1 MKIWGAL
8 LLVIAC
14 IGCSFCR
21 PCFGQ
26 EQLFEL
32 IEGDRVVFLGD
43 TFIEQE
49 QYAGWIELMMT
60 TAFPSRH
67 VTFRNLG
74 WSADT
79 PAGNSRFGLSLLQAG
94 REPDDEGWKQLLK
107 QLELTDPTVVIFGY
121 GMASSLEGGLG
132 GVKAFKHE
140 YERLLASITGICP
153 DVRFVFL
160 SPVSRTDQPSERS
173 DAHRQAL
180 RAYSSVIASLAAS
193 RNCVFVD
200 LSAVATHSKE
210 RKNPIHLNDNGYRA
224 VAIEIGKKLGYS
236 KVWQSNPNAELLRSV
251 ILQKNTWWFHRSR
264 PANMA
269 YVFGFRKREQGQNAI
284 EIPKYDELI
293 AEEEKNIALLRSLEN
308 NMFHPQPPQVES
320 QYAKFHKQPTP
331 QFTVGKDLEVTLW
344 AENPQLNKPIQ
355 MNFDPSGRLWVAS
368 SEAYPM
374 IEVGQSSPDK
384 ILILE
389 DTNNDGRADSSTV
402 FADGLLIPTGV
413 EPGDGGCY
421 VAQSTDL
428 LFLKDTDGDG
438 KADIRKRLLT
448 GFGTEDTHHNL
459 HTLRWGPDG
468 RLYMN
473 QSIYTRTDTETSRGV
488 VRLKAGG
495 GFRYHPS
502 TMRMEVVFRG
512 LVNSWG
518 HQFDAYGQSFLTDGA
533 GFSGIAYSFP
543 GAVFAPVP
551 GSRRTLGLISPG
563 NYPKFASLEIVYG
576 DSYPPEWQGSVI
588 TCDFRANRVTRFSMS
603 EQGAGF
609 VTKQEDDLLRTSAST
624 FRPIDVKQGPDGA
637 LYIADWSNPIINHGE
652 VDFRDE
658 RRDRWH
664 GRIWRVT
671 WKKGAKKKKEDLTK
685 LENGELLRRLVSDDR
700 YTRNQSRRVLV
711 ERGEE
716 TIDAVQAWTARAG
729 DEYSRLQ
736 GVWLQHC
743 LDQISFPQVSS
754 LAAAKD
760 PRIRAA
766 AIRVVSDLVDP
777 ETDVSLP
784 MSLAEAIGLF
794 SKAVHDEHPRVR
806 LEAIRGLGKLKTA
819 EAGAVALQSLK
830 HPRDRFIDFA
840 LATTMDELTD
850 SLMAALEKGLWKP
863 DSEGQEEQ
871 LDFFLGAIEPSRA
884 AAFLSKELSHGP
896 MPADGSGPWIN
907 LVRNAGGKP
916 ELTILLHQALSG
928 GFEPSAVTKALNA
941 LLDAHRIRKEKPS
954 GDLNAITSFLESPH
968 EATRVA
974 TIQLIGSWKLDDH
987 VQKLSELAVDG
998 SSDRIREV
1006 AIESLRLIG
1015 APAAEAI
1022 KQLVGVEDRMIRS
1035 RAIIA
1040 AATFDPHIA
1049 AKPLFKTLSQCK
1061 TDQQAIALW
1070 RGALSTKNAGKVFA
1084 KLFPSDGVSELAA
1097 RTGLMVAK
1105 EGGRNESALIA
1116 VLTPFANRSMKAPAL
1131 TPERTAELI
1140 RLVRDEGNPGRG
1152 ESIYRRED
1160 LQCMKC
1166 HAIGGVGGKVG
1177 PDMTSLGTSAPI
1189 DYLIES
1195 IFKPNA
1201 KIKENYHSVNILT
1214 TDGLV
1219 VAGIVVQST
1228 DGELVLR
1235 DANNKIIRV
1244 SQDDIELQKPGKSLM
1259 PDGLVERLT
1268 QQEQVDL
1275 ISFLTQLGRPGNYDA
1290 SQGGVARVYDVL
1302 AGTHRIEQGG
1312 VNKIVSGQLSDGW
1325 MPFISRVNG
1334 TVFGSQL
1341 AAMTKQPHNISL
1353 VHVYLRTRV
1362 SVEKDEEVTFS
1373 TAGAEKSALWVDGK
1387 AVDGDH
1393 HFTTQLSRGSHTVLV
1408 RLDARDLPTAFR
1420 LVSRDVT
1427 FATN

>member
-1 MKIWGAL
+1 M
-8 LLVIAC
+8 
-14 IGCSFCR
+14 
-21 PCFGQ
+21 
-26 EQLFEL
+26 ELFEL
-32 IEGDRVVFLGD
+32 AEGDRVVFLGD

-49 QYAGWIELMMT
+49 QYSGWIELMMT
-60 TAFPSRH
+60 TAFPDRH

-79 PAGNSRFGLSLLQAG
+79 PAGDSRFGLSLLQAG
-94 REPDDEGWKQLLK
+94 REPDDEGWKQLLN
-107 QLELTDPTVVIFGY
+107 QLELTDPTVVVFGY
-121 GMASSLEGGLG
+121 GMASSLEEGIG
-132 GVKAFKHE
+132 GVDTFTQE
-140 YERLLASITGICP
+140 YEKLVESISAMFP
-153 DVRFVFL
+153 EVRCVFL
-160 SPVSRTDQPSERS
+160 SPLSRTDKPSQKS

-180 RAYSSVIASLAAS
+180 QAYSDVIASLAAS
-193 RNCVFVD
+193 KKSVFID
-200 LSAVATHSKE
+200 LSAVAVRPEE
-210 RKNPIHLNDNGYRA
+210 RKNPIHLNDNGYRT

-236 KVWQSNPNAELLRSV
+236 EAWQSNPNTERLRSV

-284 EIPKYDELI
+284 EIPKYDALI
-293 AEEEKNIALLRSLEN
+293 AEEENNIASLRSLEN
-308 NMFHPQPPQVES
+308 NTFHPRSPQVES
-320 QYAKFHKQPTP
+320 QYAKFQKQPTP
-331 QFTVGKDLEVTLW
+331 EFTVGKDLEVTLW

-355 MNFDPSGRLWVAS
+355 INFDPAGRLWVAS

-402 FADGLLIPTGV
+402 FADGLLIPTGI

-428 LFLKDTDGDG
+428 LFLKDTTGDG
-438 KADIRKRLLT
+438 KADIRKRLLS

-502 TMRMEVVFRG
+502 TMRMQVVFRG

-533 GFSGIAYSFP
+533 GFSGVAFSFP
-543 GAVFAPVP
+543 GAVFKPVP
-551 GSRRTLGLISPG
+551 HARRTLDLISPG

-576 DSYPPEWQGSVI
+576 KSYPPEWQGSVI
-588 TCDFRANRVTRFSMS
+588 TCDFRANRVTRFSVS
-603 EQGAGF
+603 DQGAGF

-664 GRIWRVT
+664 GRIWRVS
-671 WKKGAKKKKEDLTK
+671 WKKAKNKKKEDLTK
-685 LENGELLRRLVSDDR
+685 LETEALLKRLASDDQ
-700 YTRNQSRRVLV
+700 YTRNQSRRVLM
-711 ERGEE
+711 ERGQEN
-716 TIDAVQAWTARAG
+716 IDTVQGWTEHAE
-729 DEYSRLQ
+729 DEYSQLQ
-736 GVWLQHC
+736 GIWLQHC
-743 LDQISFPQVSS
+743 LDKISLSQISS
-754 LAAAKD
+754 LASAKD

-766 AIRVVSDLVDP
+766 VIRVVSDLVDP
-777 ETDVSLP
+777 E
-784 MSLAEAIGLF
+784 AEASPPISLSEGMGFLR
-794 SKAVHDEHPRVR
+794 AAIHDEHPRVR

-819 EAGAVALQSLK
+819 ESATVALLALE

-850 SLMAALEKGLWKP
+850 PLMAALRQGEWKP
-863 DSEGQEEQ
+863 HSSGQEEQ
-871 LDFFLGAIEPSRA
+871 LDFFLSAIEPTRA
-884 AAFLSKELSHGP
+884 AAYLSRQLASGP
-896 MPADGSGPWIN
+896 MPSDGSGPWIN
-907 LVRNAGGKP
+907 LVRTTGGKA
-916 ELTILLHQALSG
+916 ELTTMLDQALSG
-928 GFEPSAVTKALNA
+928 GFEPSAIATVLNA
-941 LLDAHRIRKEKPS
+941 LFEAHRVRKEKPS
-954 GDLNAITSFLESPH
+954 GNLNAITSFLESPD
-968 EATRVA
+968 EAIRVA
-974 TIQLIGSWKLDDH
+974 AIQLIGSWQLDEH
-987 VQKLSELAVDG
+987 VQKLFDLAAHG
-998 SSDRIREV
+998 GTDRICEA
-1006 AIESLRLIG
+1006 AIEALRVVGPPG
-1015 APAAEAI
+1015 ATALR
-1022 KQLVGVEDRMIRS
+1022 QLVGADNRVTRL
-1035 RAIIA
+1035 RAIVAVATLNPRIA
-1040 AATFDPHIA
+1040 AEPFFA
-1049 AKPLFKTLSQCK
+1049 ALSQCESE
-1061 TDQQAIALW
+1061 QQALALW
-1070 RGALSTKNAGKVFA
+1070 RGVLSAKNAGKVFV
-1084 KLFPSDGVSELAA
+1084 KLLPSEGVSELAA
-1097 RTGLMVAK
+1097 RAGLIAAK
-1105 EGGRNESALIA
+1105 EGGRNESELLAALSPYAKI
-1116 VLTPFANRSMKAPAL
+1116 SMKSPAL

-1140 RLVRDEGNPGRG
+1140 QRVRDEGNPGRG
-1152 ESIYRRED
+1152 ESVYSRED
-1160 LQCMKC
+1160 LQCIKC

-1189 DYLIES
+1189 DYVVES

-1201 KIKENYHSVNILT
+1201 KIKENYHSVNVLT

-1219 VAGIVVQST
+1219 VSGIVVQSS

-1235 DANNKIIRV
+1235 DANNKLIRL
-1244 SQDDIELQKPGKSLM
+1244 SQDAIEFQKPGKSLM
-1259 PDGLVERLT
+1259 PEGLVDRLT
-1268 QQEQVDL
+1268 QQEQIDL

-1312 VNKIVSGQLSDGW
+1312 VDRIVSGQLAEGW
-1325 MPFISRVNG
+1325 MPLLSRVNG

-1353 VHVYLRTRV
+1353 VHVYLRTKV
-1362 SVEKDEEVTFS
+1362 VVVDDGEVTFS
-1373 TAGAEKSALWVDGK
+1373 TNGPDKADLWVNGQAINGGK
-1387 AVDGDH
+1387 
-1393 HFTTQLSRGSHTVLV
+1393 HFTTQLSRGSHSVIV
-1408 RLDARDLPTAFR
+1408 RLDARDLPNAFR

-1427 FATN
+1427 FATTR